1 MPGEWQKQP
10 GAVVMQYNRLGS
22 RSATIVDQLQGLH
35 TYWANCRPMQ
45 RAPGVNFGQVY
56 LSFDKLKQL
65 HLWQKEK
72 PLWPLLSANVNTNA
86 MIKLFS
92 GVLEKSKSPLN

>member
-10 GAVVMQYNRLGS
+10 GAVVMQYNRLES
-22 RSATIVDQLQGLH
+22 QSATIVGQLQGLH

-45 RAPGVNFGQVY
+45 PAPGVNFGQVY

-65 HLWQKEK
+65 HLWQNRKTSLFTSVGK
-72 PLWPLLSANVNTNA
+72 CKYKCHDKTFLGG
-86 MIKLFS
+86 IK
-92 GVLEKSKSPLN
+92 KI